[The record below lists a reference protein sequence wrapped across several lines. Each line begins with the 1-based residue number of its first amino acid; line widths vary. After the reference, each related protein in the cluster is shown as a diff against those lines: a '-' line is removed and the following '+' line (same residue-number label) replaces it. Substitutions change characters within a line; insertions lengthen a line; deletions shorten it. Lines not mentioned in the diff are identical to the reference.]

1 MKPHPVIVLGA
12 GGHAKVLIDMLR
24 LRGHEI
30 LGIADADTGKHG
42 ATYAGCRVIGGDDAV
57 LQHDP
62 GRIRLV
68 NGVGSTGQ
76 PQARRRLFEE
86 FTRSGYVFESVTHP
100 SAVIAGDAVLEEG
113 AQVMAGAVIQPGS
126 RIGMNAIVNTAAS
139 VDHDCTVG
147 AHVHLAPGAVLS
159 GNVRVG
165 DGTHIGTGACVIQG
179 IAIGE
184 GCVIGAGAVVLE
196 DISAGMRAAGV
207 PARRIGP

>member
-12 GGHAKVLIDMLR
+12 GGHAKVLIDVLR

-30 LGIADADTGKHG
+30 LGIADANAGRHG
-42 ATYAGCRVIGGDDAV
+42 AGHAGCRVIGGDDAV

-62 GRIRLV
+62 ARVRLV
-68 NGVGSTGQ
+68 NGVGSTRQ
-76 PQARRRLFEE
+76 PHARRRLFDD
-86 FTRSGYVFESVTHP
+86 FRRRGYVFQGVAHP
-100 SAVIAGDAVLEEG
+100 SAVIAADVVLEEG

-126 RIGMNAIVNTAAS
+126 RIGMNTIINTAAS

-165 DGTHIGTGACVIQG
+165 AGTHVGTGACVIQG
-179 IAIGE
+179 VAIGE
-184 GCVIGAGAVVLE
+184 NCVIGAGAAVLA
-196 DISAGMRAAGV
+196 DIPAGTRAAGV
-207 PARRIGP
+207 PARRIEP

>member
-30 LGIADADTGKHG
+30 LGIADADAGKHG
-42 ATYAGCRVIGGDDAV
+42 TTHAGCRVIGGDDAV

-62 GRIRLV
+62 ARIRLV
-68 NGVGSTGQ
+68 NGVGSTDR
-76 PQARRRLFEE
+76 PQARRRLFDD
-86 FTRSGYVFESVTHP
+86 FRRRGYVFQSVTHP
-100 SAVIAGDAVLEEG
+100 STVIAGDTVLEEG
-113 AQVMAGAVIQPGS
+113 VQVMAGAVIQPGS

-139 VDHDCTVG
+139 VDHDCTIG
-147 AHVHLAPGAVLS
+147 AHVHLAPGVVLS

-165 DGTHIGTGACVIQG
+165 AGTHIGTGACVIQG

-184 GCVIGAGAVVLE
+184 NCVIGAGAVVLE
-196 DISAGMRAAGV
+196 DIPAGMRAAGV
-207 PARRIGP
+207 PARRMNP

>member
-1 MKPHPVIVLGA
+1 MKQRPVIVLGA

-30 LGIADADTGKHG
+30 LGIADADAGKLG
-42 ATYAGCRVIGGDDAV
+42 ATHAGCRVIGGDDAV

-62 GRIRLV
+62 GRVRLV
-68 NGVGSTGQ
+68 NGIGSAGQ
-76 PQARRRLFEE
+76 PQARRRLFDV
-86 FTRSGYVFESVTHP
+86 FRQRGYVFESVTHP

-113 AQVMAGAVIQPGS
+113 AQVMAGAVIQPGG
-126 RIGMNAIVNTAAS
+126 RIGMNTIINTSAS
-139 VDHDCTVG
+139 VDHDCTIG

-179 IAIGE
+179 VAIGE
-184 GCVIGAGAVVLE
+184 NCVIGAGAVVLTN
-196 DISAGMRAAGV
+196 IPAGTRAAGV
-207 PARRIGP
+207 PAKRMDP

>member
-1 MKPHPVIVLGA
+1 MKQHPVIVLGA

-30 LGIADADTGKHG
+30 LGIADADASKLG
-42 ATYAGCRVIGGDDAV
+42 ATHAGCRVIGGDDAV

-76 PQARRRLFEE
+76 PQARRRLFDE
-86 FTRSGYVFESVTHP
+86 FRRRGYVFESVTHP

-126 RIGMNAIVNTAAS
+126 RIGANAIVNTAAS

-165 DGTHIGTGACVIQG
+165 EGTHIGTGACVIQG

-184 GCVIGAGAVVLE
+184 NCVIGAGAVVLE

-207 PARRIGP
+207 PARGIGP